1 MTIHR
6 LRLTTLAAA
15 IALLGASDASLA
27 ADYTLRLAHQ
37 LPASHHVAQAL
48 ESFAS
53 EVEAGSDGHLEV
65 EIFGGA
71 QLYGPT
77 QFHAAVA
84 RGQIEAASML
94 NLLWGGTIPEMQVFN
109 IPYLIT
115 HPQDLE
121 NFADSEAAA
130 WLDQRLAEKGVTNLA
145 WLVDANNLVYTSAQA
160 PLEEPDDFQGI
171 KIRGLSKVFDA
182 GLIAM
187 GASPSTMPGSEV
199 YQGLQTGVIDAA
211 MSSASAVYARRY
223 FEVQAY
229 GVGTNLITVYQN
241 IIVNPRW
248 WSELPDELKG
258 VVTSALERAEQQLLP
273 RSEGIF
279 SEQITRLEDSGM
291 QITLLDDAQQ
301 RVLGEAM
308 RPAVIAAFLET
319 TPRGQELLDLIE
331 QR

>member
-1 MTIHR
+1 MTPSHR
-6 LRLTTLAAA
+6 SVSILAAA
-15 IALLGASDASLA
+15 IALFGLSSSAWA
-27 ADYTLRLAHQ
+27 ADYSLRLAHQ

-48 ESFAS
+48 ETFAD
-53 EVEAGSDGHLEV
+53 EVEADSDGRIDV
-65 EIFGGA
+65 EIFGAA

-94 NLLWGGTIPEMQVFN
+94 NLLWGGTIPAMQVFN

-115 HPQDLE
+115 RPEDLAA
-121 NFADSEAAA
+121 FADSEAAS
-130 WLDQRLAEKGVTNLA
+130 WLDQRMAEKGVTNLA
-145 WLVDANNLVYTSAQA
+145 WLVDANNLVYTSADA
-160 PLEEPDDFQGI
+160 PLASPDAFQGI

-223 FEVQAY
+223 FEVQSF
-229 GVGTNLITVYQN
+229 GVGSNLITVFQN
-241 IIVNPRW
+241 VIVNPRW
-248 WSELPDELKG
+248 WNDLPDDLKE
-258 VVTSALERAEQQLLP
+258 VVGAALERAEQQLLP
-273 RSEGIF
+273 TEPGIPDD
-279 SEQITRLEDSGM
+279 QVAKLEDNGM
-291 QITLLDDAQQ
+291 QITLLDEAQQ
-301 RVLGEAM
+301 QAMAEIM
-308 RPAVIAAFLET
+308 RPAVEAAFLESA
-319 TPRGQELLDLIE
+319 PRGQELLDLIE